1 MGFNSLDFVLF
12 FLVVYGVYVALSRSR
27 HAQNAMLLVA
37 SYVFYGFWDWRF
49 CSLLLVSTAVD
60 FAVGH
65 NLTRATTPARKKLLL
80 IASVTTNLGI
90 LCFFK
95 YFGFFVESTADLLA
109 LLGFNDT
116 FTTLNI
122 ILPLGISFY
131 TFQTMSYTIDIYRG
145 RLSPIRNPIDFALFV
160 SFFPQLVAG
169 PIERASN
176 LLPQIS
182 KPRRITASNVEV
194 GLYLILFGYFKKLVV
209 ADNLATISEAVF
221 DVSNGTHGLGVVIGM
236 VAFTIQIYCDF
247 SGYTDIARGIAKL
260 FGFDLMVNFRLP
272 YFALNPRDF
281 WSRWHIS
288 LSTWLRD
295 YLYIPLGG
303 NRHGTLATYRNLMI
317 TMVLGGLWHGAAW
330 PYVVWG
336 FYHGTILVVHRWF
349 TVLVGGDRAE
359 PGFLGRAWRMALMF
373 LVTLFGFTIFR
384 AETLTDVAILLQR
397 LGPGFTF
404 AAKMHLLDLMLFTAP
419 LLVVEIAQQMSGDL
433 LIITKANRWVRV
445 LILGAMICGLCV
457 FCERDA
463 QQFIYFQF

>member
-49 CSLLLVSTAVD
+49 CSLLLISTVVD
-60 FAVGH
+60 FAIGH
-65 NLTRATTPARKKLLL
+65 SLPRASTPRKKLLL
-80 IASVTTNLGI
+80 TASVTTNLGI

-95 YFGFFVESTADLLA
+95 YFGFFAESTADLLA
-109 LLGFNDT
+109 LLGFNEM

-145 RLSPIRNPIDFALFV
+145 RLSPIRNPVDFALFV

-182 KPRRITASNVEV
+182 KPRRITASEVDV
-194 GLYLILFGYFKKLVV
+194 GLYLILFGYFKKLVI
-209 ADNLATISEAVF
+209 ADNFATISETVF
-221 DVSNGTHGLGVVIGM
+221 DVSNGTHGIGVAIGM

-303 NRHGTLATYRNLMI
+303 NRHGTFTTYRNLMI

-336 FYHGTILVVHRWF
+336 FYHGIVLVVHRWF
-349 TVLVGGDRAE
+349 TTLVGGDKTE
-359 PGFLGRAWRMALMF
+359 PGPLGRAWRMALMF
-373 LVTLFGFTIFR
+373 LVTSFGFTVFR
-384 AETLTDVAILLQR
+384 AETLTDVAILLKR
-397 LGPGFTF
+397 LGPELTF
-404 AAKMHLLDLMLFTAP
+404 SSRMHLLDLIFFTAP
-419 LLVVEIAQQMSGDL
+419 LLVVQIAQQVSGDL
-433 LIITKANRWVRV
+433 LIVTKANRWVRA
-445 LILGAMICGLCV
+445 LIYGAMICGLCIL
-457 FCERDA
+457 CERDT
-463 QQFIYFQF
+463 QQFIYFRF